1 MRFHRVALSKE
12 GAEMKNCEMNKLMA
26 HCSHYFQQGEPRV
39 IHNPTLVNPHID
51 VLLYEPSEAFPFWK
65 MVTMGASDFKMPDAP
80 KPFGNRNEYMM
91 FVDGSVDLEDRD
103 VTEWYYN
110 RLMEVAFYPIEEKCC
125 ITYGHSLEWG
135 EYEEE
140 PSDIVGAFIEM
151 PQILEDIESLK
162 CKTGPFKTITCLQ
175 VVLLTRAE
183 IDQLMEIGPEAF
195 SAFLYP
201 EEGGEMH
208 YLSERYRSEKF

>member
-1 MRFHRVALSKE
+1 MKSS
-12 GAEMKNCEMNKLMA
+12 EMDKLIA
-26 HCSHYFQQGEPRV
+26 HCSHYFKQGEPRV
-39 IHNPTLVNPHID
+39 IHNPTLTDPHID
-51 VLLYEPSEAFPFWK
+51 VLLYEPSDAYPFWK

-80 KPFGNRNEYMM
+80 KLLGNRNEYMI
-91 FVDGSVDLEDRD
+91 FVDVSVDLEDRD

-110 RLMEVAFYPIEEKCC
+110 RLMEVAFYPIEADCC

-151 PQILEDIESLK
+151 PQILEDIGALK
-162 CKTGPFKTITCLQ
+162 CKVGMFKTVTCLQ
-175 VVLLTRAE
+175 AVLLTRGE
-183 IDQLMEIGPEAF
+183 IDRLMEIGPEAF
-195 SAFLYP
+195 SEYLYP
-201 EEGGEMH
+201 EEAGPMH